1 MLQNGFLNEK
11 RAFIL
16 TQPLILGTFDDI
28 SDEQKIFEKSM
39 RKSRIVFKSRT
50 DILRAVTGRMVQFQT
65 NAFGATDMVDV
76 EDLYSEVIYCL
87 LHMIGNDAPDQSI
100 NQLIEHLRKAFRV
113 DPQKHLVLFDKAST
127 RESPVLKL
135 NLCVLEAKELASKDN
150 LVQDEATSRGNP
162 FVTVSLKSKPFEIKN
177 TACKARTIHPVW
189 NETFVIG
196 KYLWFLII
204 YSLSKLAI

>member
-1 MLQNGFLNEK
+1 
-11 RAFIL
+11 
-16 TQPLILGTFDDI
+16 
-28 SDEQKIFEKSM
+28 M
-39 RKSRIVFKSRT
+39 RKSRIVFKSRI

-100 NQLIEHLRKAFRV
+100 TQLIEHLRKAFRV
-113 DPQKHLVLFDKAST
+113 DPQKHLVLFDKASA
-127 RESPVLKL
+127 RDSPVLKL
-135 NLCVLEAKELASKDN
+135 NLCVLEAKELACKDN
-150 LVQDEATSRGNP
+150 LSQDEATSRGNP
-162 FVTVSLKSKPFEIKN
+162 FVTVSLKSKPFDIKN

-196 KYLWFLII
+196 KLKYLL
-204 YSLSKLAI
+204 LSNLLSQLKTVH